1 MAVARR
7 KWTCYICGDDV
18 VEGQRFTVT
27 SKGFVHLEC
36 LYRRIA
42 EKGLSN
48 DIVAYMDALEVLN
61 YAITRFKEAEL
72 IAASAEV
79 RAALQ
84 ETRRVLEAEAAKVTK
99 RLVEAAGVE

>member
-1 MAVARR
+1 MARR
-7 KWTCYICGDDV
+7 KWRCYICGDEV

-36 LYRRIA
+36 LYSKIA

-48 DIVAYMDALEVLN
+48 DAVAYMDALEVLN

-72 IAASAEV
+72 VASSAEV
-79 RAALQ
+79 KAALQ
-84 ETRRVLEAEAAKVTK
+84 ETRRLLEAEAAKVTK
-99 RLVEAAGVE
+99 RLVEATGVEA

>member
-1 MAVARR
+1 MARR
-7 KWTCYICGDDV
+7 KWKCYICGDEV

-42 EKGLSN
+42 EKGLDN
-48 DIVAYMDALEVLN
+48 DTVAYMDALEVLN

-72 IAASAEV
+72 VATGSEA

-84 ETRRVLEAEAAKVTK
+84 ETRRILEAEAAKITK

>member
-1 MAVARR
+1 MARR
-7 KWTCYICGDDV
+7 KWRCYICGDEV

-36 LYRRIA
+36 LYSKIA

-48 DIVAYMDALEVLN
+48 DVVAYMDALEVLN

-72 IAASAEV
+72 VASSAEV
-79 RAALQ
+79 KAALQ
-84 ETRRVLEAEAAKVTK
+84 ETRRLLEAEAAKVTK
-99 RLVEAAGVE
+99 RLVEATGVEA